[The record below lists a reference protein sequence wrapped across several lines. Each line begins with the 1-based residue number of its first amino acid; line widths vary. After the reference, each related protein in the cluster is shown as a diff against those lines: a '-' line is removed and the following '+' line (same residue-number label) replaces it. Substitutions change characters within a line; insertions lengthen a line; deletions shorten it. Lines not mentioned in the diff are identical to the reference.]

1 MENATMG
8 PGLRMLL
15 LLMLIGGLVIG
26 EVLARLLPQWGYP
39 RGKAVMR
46 SVMLLATGLYLG
58 ALLTVSFT
66 SKERTLARGSDLH
79 FCGFY
84 FDCHMAV
91 AVDSVTR
98 TKTLGSAS
106 ASGEFYL
113 VSLRVSSDA
122 IRATLQLGNPEYRML
137 DSAGRRFP
145 RSPAGEQALA
155 TLTGTKAGLVQKVAP
170 GGSYHTAVVFDLPA
184 DARSPRLLVS
194 DVGGPD
200 FLLEGLLIGDEDSF
214 FHKPTTLALQ

>member
-1 MENATMG
+1 
-8 PGLRMLL
+8 
-15 LLMLIGGLVIG
+15 
-26 EVLARLLPQWGYP
+26 
-39 RGKAVMR
+39 MR
-46 SVMLLATGLYLG
+46 SVMLLTTGLYLG
-58 ALLTVSFT
+58 VLLAVSFT
-66 SKERTLARGSDLH
+66 SKERVLARGSDLH

-98 TKTLGSAS
+98 TRTIGGAR
-106 ASGEFYL
+106 ATGEFYV

-122 IRATLQLGNPEYRML
+122 LRATLRLGNPEYQML

-145 RSPAGEQALA
+145 RSPTGEQALA
-155 TLTGTKAGLVQKVAP
+155 ALTGAQAALVQKVPP

-184 DARSPRLLVS
+184 DVRDPRLLVT
-194 DVGGPD
+194 DAGGPD

-214 FHKPTTLALQ
+214 FHQPTTLALQ